1 MKRFVILF
9 ILKSPEAN
17 NMALDKM
24 KVKASRTS
32 DTVLEMLLASDNLG
46 IERMTNLFNQIVAK
60 KYQKIAI
67 RVQL

>member
-1 MKRFVILF
+1 
-9 ILKSPEAN
+9 
-17 NMALDKM
+17 MALYKM

-46 IERMTNLFNQIVAK
+46 IERMTNLFNQIVAR